1 MDNYDF
7 DIYKGYTIIDG
18 FGFTH
23 VTYPGNVHDGI
34 IIKCTNKSDCESPQ
48 YEVPNRSISDYVK
61 YINDNNIEKAA
72 VIMDNI
78 AFLKECKSLKYLSI
92 APSYEAG
99 EDFDFTPIY
108 ELPEVKFLSCQN
120 QYDEREQY
128 NSEIDYRKV
137 HGLVSL
143 NVSINKGSLNF
154 NKVDTLESL
163 AVYNFYGKERNL
175 KDLFCS
181 KQLDTLSIIQC
192 GIKSLSGIEMSKSMQ
207 CLYLHYNRSLADISA
222 LRKVK
227 KTLKALRI
235 ENAPKI
241 VDFTVLSE
249 LENLELLELTG
260 KNVLP
265 NLNFLRTMKN
275 LKTFTFNMNVLDG
288 DLSLCDN
295 LSYVYSEIDRKH
307 YNLKDK
313 QLPKGNYIRGNEAIE
328 EWRKLE

>member
-1 MDNYDF
+1 VKGAIMNNCDF
-7 DIYKGYTIIDG
+7 NIYKGYTIIDG

-34 IIKCTNKSDCESPQ
+34 IIKCINKSDCESPQ

-61 YINDNNIEKAA
+61 YINENNIEKAV
-72 VIMDNI
+72 VILDNI
-78 AFLKECKSLKYLSI
+78 AFLKECKSLRYLSI
-92 APSYEAG
+92 SPSYEA
-99 EDFDFTPIY
+99 DKNFDFTPIY

-120 QYDEREQY
+120 QYGVREQY
-128 NSEIDYRKV
+128 IGEIDYSKV
-137 HGLVSL
+137 QGLVSL

-163 AVYNFYGKERNL
+163 AAYNFNGKDRNL
-175 KDLFCS
+175 TDLFCS
-181 KQLDTLSIIQC
+181 KQLDTLSMIQC
-192 GIKSLSGIEMSKSMQ
+192 GIKSLNGIEMSEKMQ
-207 CLYLHYNRSLADISA
+207 CLYLYYNRSLADISA
-222 LRKVK
+222 LSKVK
-227 KTLKALRI
+227 QTLKALRI

-275 LKTFTFNMNVLDG
+275 LKTFTFNMKVLDG
-288 DLSLCDN
+288 DLSLC
-295 LSYVYSEIDRKH
+295 K
-307 YNLKDK
+307 
-313 QLPKGNYIRGNEAIE
+313 IRPMSIQ
-328 EWRKLE
+328 K